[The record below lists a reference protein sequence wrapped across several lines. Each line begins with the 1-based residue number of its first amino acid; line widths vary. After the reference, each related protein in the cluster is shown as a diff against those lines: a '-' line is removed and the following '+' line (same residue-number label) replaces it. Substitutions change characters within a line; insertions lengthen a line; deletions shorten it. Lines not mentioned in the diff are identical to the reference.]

1 MEEEA
6 GRLQAQLGLCSVA
19 LAACQSDVAKEVAEL
34 LVKEPAMW
42 TLVALVAAGLL
53 LWFWRVVWYVRGYQ
67 AAFPPD
73 RYSYNLK

>member
-1 MEEEA
+1 MA
-6 GRLQAQLGLCSVA
+6 R
-19 LAACQSDVAKEVAEL
+19 EVAEL

-42 TLVALVAAGLL
+42 TLVALVAASFL
-53 LWFWRVVWYVRGYQ
+53 LWFWRMLWYMRGCQ